1 MTATEIRQQFLDFFE
16 QKGHKIV
23 ESAPIV
29 VKDDPTLKFTNAG
42 MNQFKDIFL
51 GNKKAKATRVVD
63 TQKCLRVN
71 GKHNDLEE
79 VGVDTYHH
87 TMFEMLGNWSFGD
100 YFKED
105 AINWAW
111 ELLTE
116 VYKLDKD
123 RLYVSVFEGDEGDN
137 LGLDTEAKNL
147 WLKHVP
153 ESKIILGNKKDNFWE
168 MGDVGPCGPCSEIHV
183 DLRSD
188 AERAKVDGATLVNA
202 DHEQVIEIWNLV
214 FMQYNRVWI
223 PGGLRIHYDLIEE
236 LENSDI
242 DSKEESK
249 LIEISRTKNTELHP
263 LPNQHVDTGMGFERL
278 VRAVHS
284 MQSNYDSDLFMDS
297 IHELEKISGK
307 KYGKDEQTD
316 IAFRVI
322 ADHLRAV
329 CFAIA
334 DGQLPDNG
342 GAGYVIRRILRR
354 AVRYGYSF
362 LGLEKP
368 FMHLLVPGFVAKFE
382 AVFSGLGEQMN
393 FLKNVVEQEEKSFLR
408 TLKRGIEI
416 FEKQYF
422 DFHYTNGSKKDHSY
436 KFEDYLSLNNVKY
449 DNVMVIPK
457 DWPSSVMNSSSSHG
471 WYIPSLDKV
480 VVRMWE
486 FSEDLILDTEEEVDI
501 RFLKTNKNAGCKLV
515 LLNDDPNFLEGKNII
530 KEFGLEPGAKF
541 YITKLPGY
549 FAFELYDTFG
559 FPIDLTQ
566 LIAKEKGIEVDIEG
580 FKAALQQQK
589 DRSRADAKKES
600 GDWIIVTEDEKEEF
614 VGYDYT
620 ETDVRIT
627 RYREVESKGKKQY
640 HLVFN
645 LTPFYAE
652 SGGQVGDKGVIIGKN
667 TDEKLGINDTQKE
680 NQLIIHL
687 ADKIPQD
694 LDQVF
699 HAKVNVD
706 KRTATTLNHS
716 ATHLLQAALREVLGD
731 HVAQKGSLVN
741 EKHLRFD
748 FSHFQKV
755 EKTDLEKIETLVNEK
770 IREAIALEEARNVP
784 FDEAVSK
791 GAMALFGEKYG
802 DTVRV
807 ITFDKDYSVELCG
820 GTHVSNTAQIGSLK
834 IVHESAVA
842 AGVRRIE
849 AITGTKAD
857 RYVKDKMDLLET
869 LGAELGNPQDILK
882 ALQSLKNENAEIAT
896 KLVEFENQQLGGL
909 KDKLLAGAKSTN
921 GVNAIVEIIPINDA
935 AQAKDLCFQFKE
947 ELDNLF
953 CVLLADIGGKP
964 SISIMISD
972 SLVQE
977 KGWNA
982 GQLIRE
988 WAKEVKGG
996 GGGQPF
1002 FAQAGGADVS
1012 GLSKVKELAEAF
1024 VAS

>member
-1 MTATEIRQQFLDFFE
+1 MTAAEIRQQFLDFF
-16 QKGHKIV
+16 QNKGHKIV
-23 ESAPIV
+23 DSAPIV
-29 VKDDPTLKFTNAG
+29 VKDDPTLMFTNAG
-42 MNQFKDIFL
+42 MNQFKDVFL
-51 GNKKAKATRVVD
+51 GNKESKATRVVD
-63 TQKCLRVN
+63 TQKCLRVS

-100 YFKED
+100 YFKKE

-116 VYKLDKD
+116 VYRLDKD
-123 RLYVSVFEGDEGDN
+123 RLYVSVFEGDKSDN
-137 LGLDTEAKNL
+137 LGLDTEAKGL
-147 WLKHVP
+147 WLNHVS
-153 ESKIILGNKKDNFWE
+153 EDRIILGNKKDNFWE

-183 DLRSD
+183 DLRTD
-188 AERAKVDGATLVNA
+188 EERAKVDGASLVNA

-214 FMQYNRVWI
+214 FMMYNRKAD
-223 PGGLRIHYDLIEE
+223 GG
-236 LENSDI
+236 
-242 DSKEESK
+242 
-249 LIEISRTKNTELHP
+249 LHP

-278 VRAVHS
+278 VRALNG

-297 IHELEKISGK
+297 IHELENISGK
-307 KYGKDEQTD
+307 KYGADEQTD

-362 LGLEKP
+362 LGLEQP
-368 FMHLLVPGFVAKFE
+368 FLTQLVPGFVAKFKD
-382 AVFSGLGEQMN
+382 VFTGLEQQGD
-393 FLKNVVEQEEKSFLR
+393 FVKKVVEQEEKSFLR
-408 TLKRGIEI
+408 TLNKGL
-416 FEKQYF
+416 KLF
-422 DFHYTNGSKKDHSY
+422 DDFSKNGTQNISGKD
-436 KFEDYLSLNNVKY
+436 
-449 DNVMVIPK
+449 
-457 DWPSSVMNSSSSHG
+457 
-471 WYIPSLDKV
+471 
-480 VVRMWE
+480 
-486 FSEDLILDTEEEVDI
+486 
-501 RFLKTNKNAGCKLV
+501 
-515 LLNDDPNFLEGKNII
+515 
-530 KEFGLEPGAKF
+530 
-541 YITKLPGY
+541 
-549 FAFELYDTFG
+549 AFELYDTFG

-566 LIAKEKGIEVDIEG
+566 LLAREKRLEVDFDG
-580 FKAALQQQK
+580 FKAELQKQK

-600 GDWIIVTEDEKEEF
+600 GDWVVVTEDEREEF

-620 ETDVRIT
+620 ETDIKIT
-627 RYREVESKGKKQY
+627 RYREVEAKGKKQY

-645 LTPFYAE
+645 ITPFYAE
-652 SGGQVGDKGVIIGKN
+652 SGGQVGDKGVLIGKN
-667 TDEKLGINDTQKE
+667 NDEKIGITDTVKE
-680 NQLIIHL
+680 NQLIVHL
-687 ADKIPQD
+687 ADKLPSD
-694 LDQVF
+694 LEQVF
-699 HAKVNVD
+699 HARVNLD

-755 EKTDLEKIETLVNEK
+755 ERAELEEIEARVNAK
-770 IREAIALEEARNVP
+770 IREAIALDEARNVP

-807 ITFDKDYSVELCG
+807 ITFDKDFSVELCG
-820 GTHVSNTAQIGSLK
+820 GTHVSNTAQIGSIK
-834 IVHESAVA
+834 IVHEGAVA

-849 AITGTKAD
+849 AITGAKAD
-857 RYVKDKMDLLET
+857 AYVKDKMSLLEQI
-869 LGAELGNPQDILK
+869 GAELGNPQDILK
-882 ALQSLKNENAEIAT
+882 ALQALQKENAETAAKLETFEQEQLAT
-896 KLVEFENQQLGGL
+896 L
-909 KDKLLAGAKSTN
+909 KESLKASVNEVK
-921 GVNAIVEIIPINDA
+921 GVNSIVSIIKVSNA

-953 CVLLADIGGKP
+953 CVLLADIDGKP

-972 SLVQE
+972 SLVKE

-988 WAKEVKGG
+988 WAKEVRGG

-1002 FAQAGGADVS
+1002 FAQAGGSDVS
-1012 GLSKVKELAEAF
+1012 GLPKVKELAEAF
-1024 VAS
+1024 VSA

>member
-1 MTATEIRQQFLDFFE
+1 MTVAEIRQQFLDFFE
-16 QKGHKIV
+16 KRGHKIV
-23 ESAPIV
+23 ASAPIV
-29 VKDDPTLKFTNAG
+29 VKDDPTLMFTNAG

-51 GNKKAKATRVVD
+51 GNKESKATRVVD
-63 TQKCLRVN
+63 TQKCLRVS

-123 RLYVSVFEGDEGDN
+123 RLYVSVFEGDKSDG

-153 ESKIILGNKKDNFWE
+153 SSKIILGNKKDNFWE
-168 MGDVGPCGPCSEIHV
+168 MGEVGPCGPCSEIHV
-183 DLRSD
+183 DLRRD
-188 AERAKVDGATLVNA
+188 EERAKVDGASLVNA

-214 FMQYNRVWI
+214 FMQYNRKAD
-223 PGGLRIHYDLIEE
+223 G
-236 LENSDI
+236 S
-242 DSKEESK
+242 
-249 LIEISRTKNTELHP
+249 LHP

-297 IHELEKISGK
+297 IHELEKISGRE
-307 KYGKDEQTD
+307 YGTDEQTD

-368 FMHLLVPGFVAKFE
+368 FLTDLVPGFVSTFK
-382 AVFSGLGEQMN
+382 AVFLGLEEQGP
-393 FLKNVVEQEEKSFLR
+393 FVKKVVEQEEKSFLN
-408 TLKRGIEI
+408 TLNKGL
-416 FEKQYF
+416 KLF
-422 DFHYTNGSKKDHSY
+422 DEFSSKGSKDVSGKD
-436 KFEDYLSLNNVKY
+436 
-449 DNVMVIPK
+449 
-457 DWPSSVMNSSSSHG
+457 
-471 WYIPSLDKV
+471 
-480 VVRMWE
+480 
-486 FSEDLILDTEEEVDI
+486 
-501 RFLKTNKNAGCKLV
+501 
-515 LLNDDPNFLEGKNII
+515 
-530 KEFGLEPGAKF
+530 
-541 YITKLPGY
+541 
-549 FAFELYDTFG
+549 AFELYDTFG

-566 LIAKEKGIEVDIEG
+566 LLAKEKGIEVDLDG

-620 ETDVRIT
+620 ETTVKIT
-627 RYREVESKGKKQY
+627 RYREVETKGKKQY
-640 HLVFN
+640 NLVFN

-652 SGGQVGDKGVIIGKN
+652 SGGQVGDKGVLIGN
-667 TDEKLGINDTQKE
+667 DDEEKIGINDTLKE
-680 NQLIIHL
+680 NQLIVHV
-687 ADKIPQD
+687 ADKLPRNLNQTF
-694 LDQVF
+694 V
-699 HAKVNVD
+699 AKVNAE

-755 EKTDLEKIETLVNEK
+755 EKVEIEQIENKVNAK
-770 IREAIALEEARNVP
+770 IREAVALEEARNVP

-820 GTHVSNTAQIGSLK
+820 GTHVRNTAHIGSIK
-834 IVHESAVA
+834 IVHEGAVA

-849 AITGTKAD
+849 AITGSKVDAHI
-857 RYVKDKMDLLET
+857 KDKMNLLEE
-869 LGAELGNPQDILK
+869 LGTELGNPQDLVK
-882 ALQSLKNENAEIAT
+882 ALQSLQKENTAVKE
-896 KLVEFENQQLGGL
+896 KLAAFENEQLGSL
-909 KDKLLAGAKSTN
+909 KENLKAEAKEIN
-921 GVNAIVEIIPINDA
+921 GVTAIVDIIAVNNA

-947 ELDNLF
+947 EIESLF
-953 CVLLADIGGKP
+953 CVLLADIDGKP

-972 SLVQE
+972 NLIKD

-988 WAKEVKGG
+988 WAREVKGG

-1002 FAQAGGADVS
+1002 FAQAGGADSS
-1012 GLSKVKELAEAF
+1012 GLPKVKELATTF
-1024 VAS
+1024 VNA